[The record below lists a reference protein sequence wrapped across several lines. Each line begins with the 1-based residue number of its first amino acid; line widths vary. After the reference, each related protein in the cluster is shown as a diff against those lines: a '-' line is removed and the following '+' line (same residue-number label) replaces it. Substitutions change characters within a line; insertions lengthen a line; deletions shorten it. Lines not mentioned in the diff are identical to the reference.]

1 MTFQV
6 WTTNQAMKKQRHNG
20 GPIINTHPEGGD
32 SNPNRTN
39 GSAASSVAGG
49 GSNTSLNSN
58 PNGGGGPSTA
68 TAGQRTMNPN
78 GSMLNGSR
86 ASSIVTLQVVCQK
99 KVKKVKKTII
109 FCNRPPPAATGATT
123 PPF

>member
-68 TAGQRTMNPN
+68 TTATAGQRMMNPN
-78 GSMLNGSR
+78 GSVLNGSR
-86 ASSIVTLQVVCQK
+86 SSSIVTLQV
-99 KVKKVKKTII
+99 
-109 FCNRPPPAATGATT
+109 A
-123 PPF
+123 